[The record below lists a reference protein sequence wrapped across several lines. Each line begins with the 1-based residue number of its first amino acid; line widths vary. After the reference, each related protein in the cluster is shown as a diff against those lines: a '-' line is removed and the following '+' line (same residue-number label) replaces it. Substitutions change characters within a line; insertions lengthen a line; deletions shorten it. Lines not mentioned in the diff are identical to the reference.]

1 MRSPIDAFRCFMG
14 TELDYLVIGDCI
26 LDKQKQ
32 DNNLLNKYNKNFE
45 LD

>member
-1 MRSPIDAFRCFMG
+1 MG

-26 LDKQKQ
+26 LDKSKQ
-32 DNNLLNKYNKNFE
+32 DKKLKKDYKSEFE